1 MTLSQAVS
9 KRVRDLLKE
18 RNMSQYKLEMI
29 SGVNHGTMN
38 TFMNGRYKSC
48 NLTTLVLIIRAL
60 GITPKE
66 FFDDPMFDDESM
78 IIIE

>member
-60 GITPKE
+60 CITPKE
-66 FFDDPMFDDESM
+66 FFDDTMFDDESM

>member
-60 GITPKE
+60 CITPKE